1 MTNPD
6 GYSNISSKIT
16 ADEAC
21 DLVAKALT
29 EYCEIVNAIK
39 GAANKGL
46 VGVNVPDI
54 TTSWS
59 IKERLEADGFSLT
72 NTKENATWIYWGE

>member
-1 MTNPD
+1 MTELD
-6 GYSNISSKIT
+6 GYTNICSKIT
-16 ADEAC
+16 AYEAC
-21 DLVAKALT
+21 GLVAKVLT

-54 TTSWS
+54 TISLS
-59 IKERLEADGFSLT
+59 IRKRLEADGFSLT